1 MEGDD
6 EDVNGEVVDSEE
18 LEGEEQEE
26 EEEEE
31 ERLSLGVLSGRLGS
45 QVLLVLIGVLLGLA
59 LSQPERFSVAFIARG
74 EDVDEMLPP
83 SPPRTVPFHED
94 WEGEEAGE
102 DEEDEESNAAW
113 LRQEGWEQH
122 FDPTNGKPF
131 FHHAASKVSQWERPT
146 RPARSAA
153 AEAEAGGADELPSGW
168 RSAPKFFRCTI
179 FSTSH
184 MKHLVESPSL
194 KSTPYSPKS
203 ENKERGV

>member
-1 MEGDD
+1 M
-6 EDVNGEVVDSEE
+6 
-18 LEGEEQEE
+18 
-26 EEEEE
+26 
-31 ERLSLGVLSGRLGS
+31 
-45 QVLLVLIGVLLGLA
+45 
-59 LSQPERFSVAFIARG
+59 
-74 EDVDEMLPP
+74 
-83 SPPRTVPFHED
+83 RT
-94 WEGEEAGE
+94 GGTSEEAGE

-122 FDPTNGKPF
+122 VDPANGKPF

-184 MKHLVESPSL
+184 MKHLM
-194 KSTPYSPKS
+194 
-203 ENKERGV
+203 